1 MIAFVLAQLVT
12 PRPIDTPAPVRASE
26 TAVMARAIDDGVAKA
41 KTLGMVLGVVVIDTK
56 TGSTVERN
64 ENVALPLGGAAAF
77 PLALLDLRARDA
89 GALAAVP
96 KEGAAIDADLAE
108 LGFDGFRF
116 DDSRAGVGPAHTL
129 ADLLVSMHDGKL
141 LEASDA
147 APVRRLLA
155 ATDPYSGVFTLGGR
169 DFVVVSLVSDD
180 RIDAKAR
187 AGLLSVARAA
197 AAAAATQF
205 PI

>member
-1 MIAFVLAQLVT
+1 MIAFVLAQLLT
-12 PRPIDTPAPVRASE
+12 PRPIDTPAPARASE

-41 KTLGMVLGVVVIDTK
+41 KALGVALGVVVIDTK

-64 ENVALPLGGAAAF
+64 VNVALPLGNAAAY
-77 PLALLDLRARDA
+77 PLALLDLRASDA

-96 KEGAAIDADLAE
+96 KEGAAIDADLAA

-116 DDSRAGVGPAHTL
+116 DDSGTGVGPAHAL
-129 ADLLVSMHDGKL
+129 ADLLISMRDGKL
-141 LEASDA
+141 LAASDA
-147 APVRRLLA
+147 ARVRRLLT
-155 ATDPYSGVFTLGGR
+155 ATDPNSGVFTLGGR

-187 AGLLSVARAA
+187 AGLLGVGKAA

-205 PI
+205 PL